1 MTSPI
6 DGILER
12 VGQKEGGTSMTLD
25 QIISVLND
33 LECTST
39 TNNPEEFT
47 FGKTDTTMHKFDT
60 FISYY

>member
-1 MTSPI
+1 MTSAVTSPI

-47 FGKTDTTMHKFDT
+47 FGKDT
-60 FISYY
+60 YCYA

>member
-1 MTSPI
+1 VTSPI

-47 FGKTDTTMHKFDT
+47 FGKDP
-60 FISYY
+60 YCYA